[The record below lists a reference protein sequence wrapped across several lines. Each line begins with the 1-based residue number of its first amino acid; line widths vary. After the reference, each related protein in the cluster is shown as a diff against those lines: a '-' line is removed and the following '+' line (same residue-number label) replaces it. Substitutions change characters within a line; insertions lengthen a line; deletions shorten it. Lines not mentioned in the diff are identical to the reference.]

1 MTDSKPAIPDKYLP
15 FLEKVMN
22 EAKLPDIYDARDI
35 TVVVF
40 RTMRDLMT
48 TDAANKVAS
57 ELEIK
62 ESEKQEKIDGD
73 DVLLLWKDTN
83 PLVAFLSKVRPPLK
97 FDGDTFIRRINQESG
112 VPRGVEASTVIKAV
126 FSATKKELSQERIQE
141 IASFLPDKVRIFWNE
156 A

>member
-1 MTDSKPAIPDKYLP
+1 MTDSKPAIPDKYVP

-62 ESEKQEKIDGD
+62 GSQD
-73 DVLLLWKDTN
+73 DVSLLWKDTN

-112 VPRGVEASTVIKAV
+112 VPKGVEASTVIKAV
-126 FSATKKELSQERIQE
+126 FSATKPELSEERVRE
-141 IASFLPDKVRIFWNE
+141 IASFLPDKVRVFWNE